1 MFVALCTCG
10 RKYERL
16 ERDLTEGGI
25 REIGLVEA
33 PWLVKSNREEKTYP
47 MATMDL
53 MASLLDLL
61 QMQSYHNRPLDGHS
75 LVPYLQGKE
84 TDRPGSAGIG
94 WYGTF
99 KFGSTDHVNGTF
111 PFYCPNSSAALVR
124 GINALSSRSL
134 HTSGSLLAKKLTAD
148 IQELGDLPDN
158 FTTPGHQPQWAWAE
172 GNQYKLFGCVGVFPI
187 VFADYTKIVVRSD

>member
-1 MFVALCTCG
+1 MQMLS
-10 RKYERL
+10 

-61 QMQSYHNRPLDGHS
+61 QMRSFHNRPLDGHS

-84 TDRPGSAGIG
+84 TDRPVIAGLG

-124 GINALSSRSL
+124 GISMVSLRIIANCLLEALWWLRIDLRHSGAWRLARQL
-134 HTSGSLLAKKLTAD
+134 HHTGPPAAV
-148 IQELGDLPDN
+148 GM
-158 FTTPGHQPQWAWAE
+158 GRGQP
-172 GNQYKLFGCVGVFPI
+172 V
-187 VFADYTKIVVRSD
+187 